1 MREDPHKTGQPP
13 PPAMRY
19 CTPLGLDA
27 RLPSAQYLAR
37 EWTAQR
43 RELFLL
49 RPDID
54 QPLSVDRLVW
64 PSLFRFPGDRPDPG
78 HANALPA
85 TGLSFGE
92 VALRLW
98 RDRRQLDS
106 ALTVPGGAASL
117 PIRIDLLTEGADAAH
132 EAWRILNVVP
142 EPMLEGFDNW
152 KVLGHDVADA
162 SLLSGLM
169 NCGYSQP
176 ERRALRPAWAAR
188 LNAAGL
194 FDSADDAF
202 AFRAVTDA
210 RVPEHAP
217 FFVFAVRVRSS
228 PGLQR

>member
-1 MREDPHKTGQPP
+1 MREEQHKAGSQPA
-13 PPAMRY
+13 PAMRY

-27 RLPSAQYLAR
+27 RLPPAQYLAR

-78 HANALPA
+78 RADAPAA

-98 RDRRQLDS
+98 RDRDHLQT
-106 ALTVPGGAASL
+106 ALTAPGGAAAV

-132 EAWRILNVVP
+132 AAWRILNVVP
-142 EPMLEGFDNW
+142 EPLLDGSDTW
-152 KVLGHDVADA
+152 AVAGHDVADA

-176 ERRALRPAWAAR
+176 ERKALRPVWAAK
-188 LNAAGL
+188 LNRAGL

-202 AFRAVTDA
+202 AFRAATES

-217 FFVFAVRVRSS
+217 FFVFAIRVRSS
-228 PGLQR
+228 R

>member
-1 MREDPHKTGQPP
+1 MREEPHTAGGN
-13 PPAMRY
+13 AAAAVRY

-27 RLPSAQYLAR
+27 RLPAAQYLAR

-49 RPDID
+49 RPDIE

-64 PSLFRFPGDRPDPG
+64 PSLFRFPGDYVDAER
-78 HANALPA
+78 AASPA
-85 TGLSFGE
+85 AEGLSFGE

-98 RDRRQLDS
+98 RDRRRLES
-106 ALTVPGGAASL
+106 ALNGPGGATASAV
-117 PIRIDLLTEGADAAH
+117 RIDLLTEPGDRADD
-132 EAWRILNVVP
+132 AWQILNVVP
-142 EPMLEGFDNW
+142 EPLLDGSEIW
-152 KVLGHDVADA
+152 PLAGHDVADA

-176 ERRALRPAWAAR
+176 ERKALRPVWSAK
-188 LNAAGL
+188 LNRAGL
-194 FDSADDAF
+194 FNSAEDAF

-217 FFVFAVRVRSS
+217 FFVFAIRVRSS
-228 PGLQR
+228 LTA

>member
-1 MREDPHKTGQPP
+1 MREDQHKVGGQPA
-13 PPAMRY
+13 PAMRY

-27 RLPSAQYLAR
+27 RLPPAQYLAR

-49 RPDID
+49 RPDVA

-78 HANALPA
+78 RAAAPA
-85 TGLSFGE
+85 AAGLSFAE
-92 VALRLW
+92 VALRMW
-98 RDRRQLDS
+98 RDRRHLDS
-106 ALTVPGGAASL
+106 ALAMPGAAAAV

-142 EPMLEGFDNW
+142 EPLLDGFDHW
-152 KVLGHDVADA
+152 KVAGHDVADG

-176 ERRALRPAWAAR
+176 ERQTLRPVWAAKVNR
-188 LNAAGL
+188 AGL

-202 AFRAVTDA
+202 AFRAATDS

-217 FFVFAVRVRSS
+217 FFVFAIRVRSS
-228 PGLQR
+228 P